1 MISFNEIRG
10 FFDHQ
15 WLQKELINL
24 IDIFNVTSQIYEY
37 LTLGVASLAQPHQNF
52 SKLPRSVL
60 DSLEG
65 WREKRNGIEYESL
78 IYCIH
83 RNVS

>member
-10 FFDHQ
+10 FFYHQ
-15 WLQKELINL
+15 WLQKEFINL
-24 IDIFNVTSQIYEY
+24 IDIFNVTSQIYEC
-37 LTLGVASLAQPHQNF
+37 LTLGVASLAQLHPNF
-52 SKLPRSVL
+52 SKLPRSAL
-60 DSLEG
+60 DPFEG

-83 RNVS
+83 RNLS